1 MLERGSEIEDGRVRG
16 VLRGRCGSVFGEMR
30 AMQAGDDVAEQP
42 LVSRVELGFG
52 WLTCATEFM
61 ELSLICG
68 RIVKDDRR
76 GSAPKQSKD
85 GRRPE
90 LAKELLLR

>member
-1 MLERGSEIEDGRVRG
+1 
-16 VLRGRCGSVFGEMR
+16 
-30 AMQAGDDVAEQP
+30 
-42 LVSRVELGFG
+42 
-52 WLTCATEFM
+52 M